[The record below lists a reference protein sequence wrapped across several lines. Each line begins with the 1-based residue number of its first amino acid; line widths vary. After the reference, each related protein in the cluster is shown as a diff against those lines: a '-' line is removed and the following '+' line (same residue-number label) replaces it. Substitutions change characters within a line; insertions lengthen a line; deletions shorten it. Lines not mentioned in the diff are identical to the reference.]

1 MDSSIIERSQ
11 RGDAAAFAVL
21 FERYKDLVYKTASL
35 ILDSRQEA
43 EDVQQDVFVQVY
55 HHLHQYDPAKAAFT
69 TWLYKITV
77 NQCLTQ
83 RRRHRLLRRLGL
95 DRAESLSP
103 VPSPEAQ
110 LGDEAVR
117 QGLRGLSTKLRV
129 ILVLRYYHQFSYGEL
144 QEILAIPMGTVKSRI
159 HQALSELRRELAP
172 AFPELQPPSPKQEVN
187 P

>member
-1 MDSSIIERSQ
+1 MDDSVIERSQ
-11 RGDAAAFAVL
+11 RGDTVAFAVL

-55 HHLHQYDPAKAAFT
+55 RHLHRYDPTKAAFT

-83 RRRHRLLRRLGL
+83 RRRHRLLHRLGL
-95 DRAESLSP
+95 DRTDPLPP

-110 LGDEAVR
+110 LGNEAVR
-117 QGLRGLSTKLRV
+117 RGLRGLSYKLRV
-129 ILVLRYYHQFSYGEL
+129 ILVLRYYHQFSYGEI

-159 HQALSELRRELAP
+159 HQALRELRRALAP
-172 AFPELQPPSPKQEVN
+172 EFPELQHPSPQREVK

>member
-1 MDSSIIERSQ
+1 MEYSVIERSR
-11 RGDAAAFAVL
+11 RGDSEAFAVL
-21 FERYKDLVYKTASL
+21 FERYKDLVYKTAAL
-35 ILDSRQEA
+35 ILDSPQEA

-55 HHLHQYDPAKAAFT
+55 RHLHQYDPARSAFT

-83 RRRHRLLRRLGL
+83 RRRHRLWHRLGL
-95 DRAESLSP
+95 DNAEPLAP
-103 VPSPEAQ
+103 VPSPEAH

-117 QGLRGLSTKLRV
+117 RGLRHLSYKLRV
-129 ILVLRYYHQFSYGEL
+129 ILVLRYYHEFSYTEI
-144 QEILAIPMGTVKSRI
+144 QEILSIPIGTVKSRI

-172 AFPELQPPSPKQEVN
+172 EFPELQHPSAGREVK

>member
-1 MDSSIIERSQ
+1 MDWSVIERSR
-11 RGDAAAFAVL
+11 RGDSQAFAVL

-43 EDVQQDVFVQVY
+43 EDVQQEVFVQV
-55 HHLHQYDPAKAAFT
+55 HRHLHRYDPAKAAFT

-83 RRRHRLLRRLGL
+83 RRRHRLRRRLGL
-95 DRAESLSP
+95 DTTDPLPP

-110 LGDEAVR
+110 LGDEVVR
-117 QGLRGLSTKLRV
+117 RGLRGLSTKLRV
-129 ILVLRYYHQFSYGEL
+129 ILVLRYYHEFSYSEI
-144 QEILAIPMGTVKSRI
+144 QEILSIPMGTVKSRI
-159 HQALSELRRELAP
+159 HQALSELRRTLAP
-172 AFPELQPPSPKQEVN
+172 EFPELQPPSPKREVN